1 MQRVAWVLVLMLWMA
16 GCTPEPGPIAAG
28 GVTSGSPASELDPG
42 SEAEGA
48 SPTPTCGGPDPF
60 AEELSRPQPADVRM
74 IPVEPDVEGDAA
86 LRVVNDSTD
95 QVGHGAELILQR
107 LDGSTWTSVAHLNT
121 SAVGRQDVID
131 RCDQAYEGVLAIGL
145 EVPPGTV
152 AAIETFT
159 LPPLEDA
166 EYRVARGVVVGDG
179 GDGGATLTLALA
191 DLLPV
196 AAKGESATLP
206 LPATDTPNGEQAG
219 YSGRL
224 AGDAALDGGCVWVED
239 AAGERHSIIWPPGYS
254 VRFRDDTGFDLL
266 AANGGV
272 VATAGDTVQL
282 GGAFHPNPLMRCDV
296 DGSAGPFVAG
306 SVTVDGPPRKP
317 LG

>member
-1 MQRVAWVLVLMLWMA
+1 MRRMAWLLVLMLWTA
-16 GCTPEPGPIAAG
+16 GCTPEAG
-28 GVTSGSPASELDPG
+28 TVTAGRVASDSPASQLDPG
-42 SEAEGA
+42 LQAEGDA
-48 SPTPTCGGPDPF
+48 PTPTCSGPDPF
-60 AEELSRPQPADVRM
+60 AEELARPQPTDVRM
-74 IPVEPDVEGDAA
+74 IPVQPDVVGDAA
-86 LRVVNDSTD
+86 LRVVNDSAE

-152 AAIETFT
+152 GAVETFT

-179 GDGGATLTLALA
+179 GATLTLALA

-196 AAKGESATLP
+196 AAERESAILP

-239 AAGERHSIIWPPGYS
+239 AAGERHSIIWPPGYR
-254 VRFRDDTGFDLL
+254 VRFHDAGFDLL

-272 VATAGDTVQL
+272 VATAGDTLLL
-282 GGAFHPNPLMRCDV
+282 GGGFHEDSQMRCDV

-306 SVTVDGPPRKP
+306 AVTVEGPPRKP
-317 LG
+317 SG